1 MIDILFVEDEEKMA
15 KIVRDVLISRGFNVR
30 FCQDGQQAWESFFLN
45 KPDIVVTDV
54 MMPRMDGFTLASKI
68 REVDSAIP
76 LIFLTART
84 SEEDVL
90 KGFDMGGNDYLRKP
104 FNIDELIARINSLNR
119 LRNKYNPTERIVI
132 GKYELNPIKHTLRS
146 GDECIELSFRE
157 SELLKRLYE
166 RRNTVIGRK
175 EILFEFWNGNQSSG
189 RSMDVFVSRLRKHIK
204 SDPNVRIINVR
215 NVGYK
220 LFIKE

>member
-15 KIVRDVLISRGFNVR
+15 QIVSDVLRAKDFNVR
-30 FCQDGQQAWESFFLN
+30 YCKDGQQAWEAFFLA

-84 SEEDVL
+84 AEEDVL

-104 FNIDELIARINSLNR
+104 FSIDELIARINSLNR
-119 LRNKYNPTERIVI
+119 MRNKYNPNERIII
-132 GKYELNPIKHTLRS
+132 GKYELNPIKHMLRC
-146 GDECIELSFRE
+146 GDECITLSFRE

-166 RRNTVIGRK
+166 RRNTVIHRK
-175 EILFEFWNGNQSSG
+175 EILFEFWHGNQFSG
-189 RSMDVFVSRLRKHIK
+189 RSLDVFVSRLRKHLK
-204 SDPNVRIINVR
+204 DDPNINIINVR

-220 LFIKE
+220 MVIT